1 MNRRGSIGYLISMLL
16 TDGYKISHHLMYPAG
31 TRRVFSNFTPR
42 NLKYM
47 PDEAKEICVFGTQFV
62 FMYIVDHFEKNFFS
76 QNKEEVL
83 CELKRVFSSYSGT
96 DYDVSHFGKLHDLGY
111 LPIEV
116 RALEEGTISK
126 AQVPTL
132 VYYNTIDE
140 FFWIVNF
147 LESLISTLMWKPMHS
162 ASMAYGFRKI
172 LRAAAL
178 DTDRHNVDVINFQMH
193 DFSFRGMQ
201 AVESAFSSAM
211 GFSVCSL
218 GSDTLPVLWANEYYY
233 FTPDSVF
240 SIPASEHAVATA
252 YGPENEEDGFRRIL
266 NIYNTGFVSLVSDS
280 YDFWKIHTETIYNLR
295 EQILARDGV
304 TRVVF
309 RGDSGNPP
317 DIICGFEYVEI
328 EDIHLLETYNAPKV
342 VFCKTSQKYYET
354 RVYDDGHKL
363 RFNLNE
369 LSEAQIKGQIE
380 LLWDC
385 FGGSV
390 NDQGY
395 KVLNPKV
402 GAIWG
407 DGINFKN
414 MTEIIARLKSKGFAS
429 TNIVFGIGSY
439 SLGYATRDQ
448 QGTACKATWVMVYD
462 EAREIYKDP
471 VTDHGK
477 KSAKGLLVVYL
488 DENGEVYLKDQ
499 ATWEEV
505 FSEENQ
511 LKLIFRNGDFVRTTT
526 LTRIREKLRE
536 HESILSTETN

>member
-1 MNRRGSIGYLISMLL
+1 MHKPKMIGYLISMLL
-16 TDGYKISHHLMYPAG
+16 TDGYKISHHKMYPKG

-42 NLKYM
+42 STKYM
-47 PDEAKEICVFGTQFV
+47 PDEAKEIVVFGTQFV
-62 FMYIVDHFEKNFFS
+62 FMWIVDHFNENFFS
-76 QNKEEVL
+76 QDKETVL
-83 CELKRVFSSYSGT
+83 AELKRIFSSYSNT
-96 DYDVSHFGKLHDLGY
+96 DYDVSHFGELHDLGY

-116 RALEEGTISK
+116 RALAEGTITK
-126 AQVPTL
+126 VQVPTL
-132 VYYNTIDE
+132 VYYNTIDD

-178 DTDRHNVDVINFQMH
+178 DTDKHNVDAIDFQMH

-201 AVESAFSSAM
+201 APESAISSSM
-211 GFSVCSL
+211 GFSVCSN

-233 FTPDSVF
+233 FTSDSVF
-240 SIPASEHAVATA
+240 SVPASEHAVATA
-252 YGPENEEDGFRRIL
+252 YGRENEEDGFRRIL
-266 NIYNTGFVSLVSDS
+266 EVYDTGFVSLVSDS
-280 YDFWKIHTETIYNLR
+280 YDFWKIHTETIYNLK
-295 EQILARDGV
+295 EQILARDGK
-304 TRVVF
+304 TIF
-309 RGDSGNPP
+309 RGDSGNPA
-317 DIICGFEYVEI
+317 DIVCGLAFVEV
-328 EDIHLLETYNAPKV
+328 ENVNELFFADAPKV
-342 VFCKTSQKYYET
+342 VFCKASQKYYET
-354 RVYDDGHKL
+354 NAYDDGHKT
-363 RFNLNE
+363 RFDLKE

-395 KVLNPKV
+395 KILNPKV

-407 DGINFKN
+407 DGIGFKN
-414 MTEIIARLKSKGFAS
+414 MIDIIARLKAKGFAS

-439 SLGYATRDQ
+439 SMGYATRDN
-448 QGTACKATWVMVYD
+448 QGTACKATWVLVYE

-471 VTDHGK
+471 ITDHGK
-477 KSAKGLLVVYL
+477 KSAKGLLAVFL
-488 DENGEVYLKDQ
+488 DENGEPYLKDQ

-511 LKLIFRNGDFVRTTT
+511 HKLIFVDGEFVNSTT
-526 LTRIREKLRE
+526 LIAIRKRLRE
-536 HESILSTETN
+536 NESILSTEPN